1 MRLVF
6 ISEKRLKQRT
16 VSARALRLKCAY
28 HSSPASTRVARV
40 EEAKER
46 ITADKVREGV
56 GQGHLIHLVNGKN
69 FLSL

>member
-1 MRLVF
+1 MKLIF
-6 ISEKRLKQRT
+6 ISEKRLRWRT

-40 EEAKER
+40 EEGKEG
-46 ITADKVREGV
+46 IIADREGV

>member
-1 MRLVF
+1 MKLIF
-6 ISEKRLKQRT
+6 ISEKRLRRRT

-40 EEAKER
+40 EEGKEG
-46 ITADKVREGV
+46 IIADREGV